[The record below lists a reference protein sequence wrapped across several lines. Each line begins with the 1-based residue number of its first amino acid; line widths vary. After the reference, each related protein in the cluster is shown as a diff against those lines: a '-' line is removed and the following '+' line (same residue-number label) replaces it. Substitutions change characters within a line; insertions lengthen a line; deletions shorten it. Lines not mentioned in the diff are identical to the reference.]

1 MKRVKKYSLVFDLLL
16 MLNFASVIAVAL
28 GASISDGDAKL
39 TIIACTVNTLIILL
53 CRMTDR
59 QEGARNGRQLEK

>member
-1 MKRVKKYSLVFDLLL
+1 MKRLKKYSLVFDLLL

-39 TIIACTVNTLIILL
+39 TIIACTVNTFVILI

-59 QEGARNGRQLEK
+59 KGADNVRHLEK